1 MSLDR
6 KLKSQNQMVLNQPNF
21 KLTRSTMKTTFKD
34 LKKKKTEIFIP
45 IYLQFE
51 MCTRLL
57 EK

>member
-6 KLKSQNQMVLNQPNF
+6 KLKNQNQMVLNQPNY

-34 LKKKKTEIFIP
+34 LKKKTEIFIP